1 MVFMGNRF
9 FLLLLIIVSTLIL
22 SGCDGARKA
31 GTNIG
36 ATNARPRLCKFR
48 DVQTVTDSA
57 DPYVQNICGFVN
69 GKNLFGAYSG
79 EQRFVVKVFT
89 GPQKST
95 LPP

>member
-1 MVFMGNRF
+1 MRDPD
-9 FLLLLIIVSTLIL
+9 S
-22 SGCDGARKA
+22 A
-31 GTNIG
+31 
-36 ATNARPRLCKFR
+36 KFR

-69 GKNLFGAYSG
+69 GKNFFAYSG